1 MPFPIPRS
9 GQTMNGTSPEVFHLF
24 KGVPW
29 LITYICETV
38 LILTGNAVTIH
49 IFWSIRKRMKRSS
62 YLLINLAVAD
72 FLVGI
77 SISLFLFL
85 HISSAAPILVINT
98 VVKIGVFLDTV
109 GVTSS
114 ILSLA
119 LISLERMLA
128 MLWPFRHRTVKTWYY
143 HLSVGIVW
151 LLACFNGVVNV
162 IIDLYRTKSQDGF
175 SYLMAITLICSVLV
189 ITGTYL
195 TIWFSIKRSNRF
207 RSNTCRSME
216 QDRKLAKTLFIVT
229 AFSVFTCLPSGI
241 SLALRDYLQNMYS
254 FRIQI
259 TFVAQYAN
267 SFLNPVIY
275 CFKIPEFQAS
285 LKKLLCSCQRQR
297 LPFNEDAE
305 ATSVVTL
312 RSLKSIEASLPEQK
326 SS

>member
-1 MPFPIPRS
+1 
-9 GQTMNGTSPEVFHLF
+9 MNGTSTEVFHLF
-24 KGVPW
+24 KGIPW
-29 LITYICETV
+29 LITYICEAV
-38 LILTGNAVTIH
+38 LILTGNFLTIY
-49 IFWSIRKRMKRSS
+49 IFWSIRKRMKRTS
-62 YLLINLAVAD
+62 YLLINLAAAD

-85 HISSAAPILVINT
+85 HIASVAPTLVIRNT
-98 VVKIGVFLDTV
+98 VVKIGVFVDAV

-119 LISLERMLA
+119 LISLERMFA
-128 MLWPFRHRTVKTWYY
+128 MLCPFRHRTVNTWYY
-143 HLSVGIVW
+143 HVSIGIVW

-162 IIDLYRTKSQDGF
+162 TIDLYRTESHDGF
-175 SYLMAITLICSVLV
+175 SYLMAITIICSVLI
-189 ITGTYL
+189 ITGAYL
-195 TIWFSIKRSNRF
+195 VSWFSLTKRSSRF
-207 RSNTCRSME
+207 RNNTCRSME

-241 SLALRDYLQNMYS
+241 ILALRDYLQNMHS
-254 FRIQI
+254 FRVQI

-285 LKKLLCSCQRQR
+285 LMKLLCTCPRQR
-297 LPFNEDAE
+297 LLFNEDKE

-312 RSLKSIEASLPEQK
+312 RSLKSIEAR
-326 SS
+326 

>member
-175 SYLMAITLICSVLV
+175 SYLMAITIICSVLV
-189 ITGTYL
+189 ITDAYL
-195 TIWFSIKRSNRF
+195 AIWFSIKRSNRF

-241 SLALRDYLQNMYS
+241 SVLLLETTS
-254 FRIQI
+254 
-259 TFVAQYAN
+259 
-267 SFLNPVIY
+267 
-275 CFKIPEFQAS
+275 KICTHSEYKS
-285 LKKLLCSCQRQR
+285 LL
-297 LPFNEDAE
+297 
-305 ATSVVTL
+305 
-312 RSLKSIEASLPEQK
+312 
-326 SS
+326 

>member
-1 MPFPIPRS
+1 MVDNIHLWSSFDTHWERCHDPHLLEHSETNEALQLSSHQSSSCWLFS
-9 GQTMNGTSPEVFHLF
+9 GN
-24 KGVPW
+24 
-29 LITYICETV
+29 I
-38 LILTGNAVTIH
+38 
-49 IFWSIRKRMKRSS
+49 
-62 YLLINLAVAD
+62 
-72 FLVGI
+72 
-77 SISLFLFL
+77 ISLFV
-85 HISSAAPILVINT
+85 HISSAAPILVINI

-175 SYLMAITLICSVLV
+175 SYLMAITIICSVLV
-189 ITGTYL
+189 ITGAYL
-195 TIWFSIKRSNRF
+195 AIWFSIKRSNRF

-241 SLALRDYLQNMYS
+241 SVLLLETTS
-254 FRIQI
+254 
-259 TFVAQYAN
+259 
-267 SFLNPVIY
+267 
-275 CFKIPEFQAS
+275 KICTHSGYKS
-285 LKKLLCSCQRQR
+285 LL
-297 LPFNEDAE
+297 
-305 ATSVVTL
+305 
-312 RSLKSIEASLPEQK
+312 
-326 SS
+326 